1 MYIYI
6 YIFYVCKSIY
16 IYTYLVFSSKLE
28 KDDCKVPIF
37 FPAPGISRPPE
48 ELGLEQPLPEN
59 QKMGSEFCLPGFV
72 CVCVGDLA
80 WVDPNCLSEY
90 VRSFVWYLI
99 KYFVQ

>member
-1 MYIYI
+1 MYIYSFFIHIYIYLFVYVCIYI

-16 IYTYLVFSSKLE
+16 IYIVFSSKLE
-28 KDDCKVPIF
+28 KDDWKVPIF

-72 CVCVGDLA
+72 CVCVL
-80 WVDPNCLSEY
+80 ET
-90 VRSFVWYLI
+90 
-99 KYFVQ
+99 